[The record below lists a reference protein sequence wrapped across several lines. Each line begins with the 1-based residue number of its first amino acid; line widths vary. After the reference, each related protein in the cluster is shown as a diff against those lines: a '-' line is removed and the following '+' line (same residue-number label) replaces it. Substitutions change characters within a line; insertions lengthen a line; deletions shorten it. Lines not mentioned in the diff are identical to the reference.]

1 MNSRSSIL
9 IFALLIFFPAFGA
22 AVTLETI
29 AVDGTRNSCT
39 VTIRSDGELKSSGI
53 FVDNPPRVVLDFPG
67 VKSKLPSSYEPPGN
81 PYVVRVRS
89 GSLSNEGVKV
99 KGTRVVIDLK
109 TALNF
114 SVSPIERGVAL
125 TLTTIVKSPSTQP
138 QSKPSRP
145 SAGGDS
151 SQSLDIV
158 IGAEDLLDITVFEL
172 PQFNCT
178 SRVAGDG
185 TITMPLIGSVEVR
198 GLTKKDV
205 EKKIADALAAKYIN
219 NPSVSVTIKEYKSRQ
234 VSILGAVNN
243 PGAYTIISQR
253 SLLQLL
259 SEAGGLSAA
268 AGRKCFIFRQGA
280 SRIEID
286 LADLMD
292 NGNPAL
298 NIPILPGDVI
308 NIPTETKVTVY
319 VLGAVRNPGAVELSS
334 SMPVTLLA
342 AIARAGGPSDQA
354 SKSGIQIRRRDAAG
368 QEQVLKA
375 NLKDILSGKSP
386 DIDLLP
392 GDVINVP
399 ESFF

>member
-9 IFALLIFFPAFGA
+9 ILVFLICLPALGA

-29 AVDGTRNSCT
+29 AVDGAQNSCT

-67 VKSKLPSSYEPPGN
+67 VKSKLPSSFEPRGN
-81 PYVVRVRS
+81 PYVERVRS
-89 GSLSNEGVKV
+89 GKLSNEGVKE

-109 TALNF
+109 KALNF
-114 SVSPIERGVAL
+114 SVSPIEHGVAL
-125 TLTTIVKSPSTQP
+125 TLTPAAKPSAQP
-138 QSKPSRP
+138 QSKPAASG
-145 SAGGDS
+145 AS

-198 GLTKKDV
+198 GLTKKEV
-205 EKKIADALAAKYIN
+205 EKKIAEALAAKYIN

-253 SLLQLL
+253 TLLQLL
-259 SEAGGLSAA
+259 SEAGGLNAA

-342 AIARAGGPSDQA
+342 AIARAGGPSEQA

-368 QEQVLKA
+368 QEQVIKA